1 MKWIMRST
9 SIALMVMSLAF
20 FSACSSSKEAKS
32 IRKSISGNWTLQTVD
47 VEGINSKF
55 KAKVFNEADFN
66 CFIGSNWNLVAN
78 NGTGTYTLASGAAGC
93 DPVTRNIRWSI
104 YEPEGADKEFQF
116 KRLDDKKNP
125 LDDNNG
131 FRLKVGTVT
140 DNSMQLRS
148 AITFEGKPG
157 TFIYNFVKR

>member
-1 MKWIMRST
+1 MKKTIN
-9 SIALMVMSLAF
+9 
-20 FSACSSSKEAKS
+20 
-32 IRKSISGNWTLQTVD
+32 GDWTLQTID

-66 CFIGSNWNLVAN
+66 CFIGSTWNFISN
-78 NGTGTYTLASGAAGC
+78 NSMGSYKLEGGAAGC
-93 DPVTRNIRWSI
+93 DAVTRNIRWSV

-125 LDDNNG
+125 MDDNNG
-131 FRLKVGTVT
+131 FRLKVGTIT
-140 DNSMQLRS
+140 DNTMQLKS
-148 AITFEGKPG
+148 DITFEGKPG